1 MYLKVPP
8 TNNPHLFLRKH
19 EENLSKNSSKKQ
31 KSSSMLLSH
40 SYNHK
45 NNIIA
50 LLLISIPL
58 NLISLN
64 LDSHELPAFVRSWQ
78 GIYKAE
84 WIQKGQKVQ
93 MAFEV
98 SDNCYANDTDDGM
111 GKFYCEI
118 GYSKMGAPLIIAI
131 LIFIQKNLTRWSTL
145 PCVLNLEN
153 ASSKILFYTKIFSTS
168 TQNKSPLKPGINS
181 LAPSF

>member
-1 MYLKVPP
+1 MLQRFQHKEK
-8 TNNPHLFLRKH
+8 L
-19 EENLSKNSSKKQ
+19 Q
-31 KSSSMLLSH
+31 KLL
-40 SYNHK
+40 YNHK

-50 LLLISIPL
+50 LLLISL
-58 NLISLN
+58 FLN

-98 SDNCYANDTDDGM
+98 SDNCYANDADDGM

-118 GYSKMGAPLIIAI
+118 GYSKNGSAFDNIAI
-131 LIFIQKNLTRWSTL
+131 LIFIQKNLTRWNTL
-145 PCVLNLEN
+145 PC
-153 ASSKILFYTKIFSTS
+153 AF
-168 TQNKSPLKPGINS
+168 
-181 LAPSF
+181 